1 MAKSLTS
8 MDICEVNLN
17 EGNRDRGQGIP
28 NRNAGVGKGRRVNQD
43 VANAPAGSRMN
54 VVDHGAFVVRLER
67 LDFYAEGVAL
77 RLQQAIDFRER
88 GGTVDLR
95 FPHSQPI

>member
-1 MAKSLTS
+1 
-8 MDICEVNLN
+8 
-17 EGNRDRGQGIP
+17 
-28 NRNAGVGKGRRVNQD
+28 
-43 VANAPAGSRMN
+43 MN

-77 RLQQAIDFRER
+77 GLQQAIDFRER